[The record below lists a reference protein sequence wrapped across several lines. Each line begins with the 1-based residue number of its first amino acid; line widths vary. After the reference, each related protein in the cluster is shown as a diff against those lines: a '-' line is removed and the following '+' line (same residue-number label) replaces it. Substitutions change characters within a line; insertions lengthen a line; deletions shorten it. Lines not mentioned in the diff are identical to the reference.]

1 MRVADVLVVGAGP
14 AGVAAA
20 AQCARLGLQTRI
32 IDRAGAAG
40 GLVANGFLVENYP
53 GLEALPG
60 EALAVRLKDHL
71 ARFDLAVERREAR
84 DLVNDDGVW
93 IVTADREELAA
104 RAVVLA
110 VGTRGKPLGVPG
122 EAQVQ
127 GRVFYE
133 VRALLGSVAR
143 PKHVVVVGGGEASLD
158 YALTLAARGASVTL
172 LVRGAALKAA
182 GRLVETVACT
192 PAIEIRLEARVVR
205 IVPTDGAAAVEVAYP
220 DDVRFLRAD
229 AVLAAVGRTSALEP
243 LFPSCGHGRP
253 AGRQIEVSP
262 DLFVCGDA
270 RVGGLGQIG
279 IAVGDGLEAAGM
291 IAKRL
296 LRLEAR

>member
-1 MRVADVLVVGAGP
+1 
-14 AGVAAA
+14 
-20 AQCARLGLQTRI
+20 
-32 IDRAGAAG
+32 
-40 GLVANGFLVENYP
+40 
-53 GLEALPG
+53 
-60 EALAVRLKDHL
+60 
-71 ARFDLAVERREAR
+71 
-84 DLVNDDGVW
+84 VW

-104 RAVVLA
+104 RAIVLA
-110 VGTRGKPLGVPG
+110 VGTRPKPLGVPG
-122 EAQVQ
+122 ETKAQ
-127 GRVFYE
+127 GRVFYD
-133 VRALLGSVAR
+133 VRTLLGALPR
-143 PKHVVVVGGGEASLD
+143 PRHVVVVGGGEASLD
-158 YALTLAARGASVTL
+158 YALTLAASGASVTL

-205 IVPTDGAAAVEVAYP
+205 ILPADGAVAVEVAYP
-220 DDVRFLRAD
+220 DDVRFLSAD
-229 AVLAAVGRTSALEP
+229 ALLAAVGRTSALEP

-253 AGRQIEVSP
+253 VGRQIEVSP

-296 LRLEAR
+296 LRLETP